1 MKKGRDLAK
10 YYNLDVRSAHSHD
23 EGNWYWNLR
32 EFPGAYFDA
41 DGCVVFQ
48 TEREYL
54 QCVYLTIGPRNTAVR
69 NKNVGMSIKDISGC
83 QSLNPPPISV

>member
-23 EGNWYWNLR
+23 EGNWYWNLS

-48 TEREYL
+48 
-54 QCVYLTIGPRNTAVR
+54 
-69 NKNVGMSIKDISGC
+69 K
-83 QSLNPPPISV
+83 

>member
-54 QCVYLTIGPRNTAVR
+54 HV
-69 NKNVGMSIKDISGC
+69 SIKPSAPGI
-83 QSLNPPPISV
+83 LRSVTRTLE